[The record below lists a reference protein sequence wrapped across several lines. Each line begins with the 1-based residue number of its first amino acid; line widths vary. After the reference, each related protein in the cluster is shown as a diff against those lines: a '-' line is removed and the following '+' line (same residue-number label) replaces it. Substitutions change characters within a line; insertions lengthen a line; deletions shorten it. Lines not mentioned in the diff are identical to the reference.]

1 MPNSIAARE
10 RSWST
15 MRNLLFFSWLRI
27 RRRLFW
33 LIILGTALIISG
45 AFFGITKWQLQDENI
60 AVVRQLDRGSGDLG
74 MALYN
79 VPPKPV
85 KVPPDQVLYWQII
98 EAKKVL
104 LIAMHRASQAK
115 TAGDEHVFLR
125 QHIALLQAAQRLNHY
140 QPGVATAYMSL
151 DAPTIAKELKRDK
164 FLQSTGQTLITSTYS
179 LAPRALI
186 IRLWQLLLCPPML
199 IFLLVG
205 LNWLWRDDFDTN
217 AHQFLLLHVR
227 QRRQVVSEN
236 IVSTVATTGAFGLV
250 STAVLWT
257 LGALFGRNEA
267 IRWLYPLSPQVSLGQ
282 QAISLT
288 LFTLPA
294 IICLAAIVQGGTL
307 LLHHLSTRIAVLVII
322 AAGGTFLPVIP
333 HWNPFNQLG
342 QNLLTWQMP
351 FNNWTA
357 GILLAI
363 AIGLM
368 MLVSFLLNHR
378 NNRLAD

>member
-1 MPNSIAARE
+1 
-10 RSWST
+10 

-33 LIILGTALIISG
+33 LMILGTALLISS
-45 AFFGITKWQLQDENI
+45 AFFGITKWQLQEENTT
-60 AVVRQLDRGSGDLG
+60 VVRQLDRGSDSLG

-79 VPPKPV
+79 VPPKPA
-85 KVPPDQVLYWQII
+85 KVPPNQLLYWQII

-104 LIAMHRASQAK
+104 LVAMHRASQAK
-115 TAGDEHVFLR
+115 TAGDEHAFLR
-125 QHIALLQAAQRLNHY
+125 QHIALLQAAQKLNHY
-140 QPGVATAYMSL
+140 QPGVAAAYMSL
-151 DAPTIAKELKRDK
+151 DAPTIAKELKQDK
-164 FLQSTGQTLITSTYS
+164 FLRSTGQTLITSTYS

-186 IRLWQLLLCPPML
+186 TRLWQLLLCPPIL

-227 QRRQVVSEN
+227 HRRQVVSEN
-236 IVSTVATTGAFGLV
+236 IVSTVAATGVFGLV
-250 STAVLWT
+250 GTAVLWM
-257 LGALFGRNEA
+257 LGTLFGRNEA

-282 QAISLT
+282 QAISLA

-294 IICLAAIVQGGTL
+294 IICLAAIVQGSTL
-307 LLHHLSTRIAVLVII
+307 LLHHLSTRIAVLVIV
-322 AAGGTFLPVIP
+322 AAGGTFLPLAP

-342 QNLLTWQMP
+342 QTLLAWQTP
-351 FNNWTA
+351 VNNWTA
-357 GILLAI
+357 GILLGI
-363 AIGLM
+363 AIVLM
-368 MLVSFLLNHR
+368 MLVSILLNHR